1 MSGTLSQ
8 SELRQALGHCPEI
21 DSLRAVAMIGVVA
34 MHAKILPFGWMGVW
48 LFFVI
53 SGYVVTLSIART
65 HDPRDPVRGASH
77 FMRQRVGRIL
87 PAYVFYLVLGL
98 VISAA
103 LGFRQS
109 PLAVI
114 SLLGFFNNVTM
125 GQGQGELL
133 LWPAGHLWTVSV
145 EMQFYLVYGL
155 FAFFAPLATT
165 KRMLWCCIALAP
177 LARLVVGLLHI
188 DANPE
193 AAAYLV
199 YSAPGLHFDSFA
211 MGCLFALAR
220 LTIPLDRML
229 RPIVRLGVSAMA
241 VYVSSFVL
249 INLLVRER
257 RGVEIVRD
265 IVSGILY
272 GQGRE
277 VFIYTAIGSVS
288 LAVLALT
295 VARNPILSR
304 VTGLRILQW
313 IGRMSY
319 GGYIYHALCLR
330 IVSYFLSGTWNGSG
344 MISPFARIAVFA
356 VSLALTLVMAHLSWR
371 FIEQPA
377 AAMVKRWGNRSKTPL
392 AVPVR

>member
-1 MSGTLSQ
+1 MSVPLPRA
-8 SELRQALGHCPEI
+8 ELRKVLVHCPEI

-53 SGYVVTLSIART
+53 SGYVVTLAIARS
-65 HDPRDPVRGASH
+65 HDPRDPVRGATH
-77 FMRQRVGRIL
+77 FMCQRVGRIL
-87 PAYVFYLVLGL
+87 PAYVFYLMLGLAISAVLG
-98 VISAA
+98 I
-103 LGFRQS
+103 RQS

-125 GQGQGELL
+125 AQGQGELL
-133 LWPAGHLWTVSV
+133 LWPVRHLWTVSV

-155 FAFFAPLATT
+155 FAFFAPLAIT

-193 AAAYLV
+193 AAAYVV

-220 LTIPLDRML
+220 LTIPMDKML
-229 RPIVRLGVSAMA
+229 APIVRLGATAMGM
-241 VYVSSFVL
+241 YLCSFVL
-249 INLLVRER
+249 INLLVQDRS
-257 RGVEIVRD
+257 GLEIVSD
-265 IVSGILY
+265 IVSGVVY

-277 VFIYTAIGSVS
+277 VFIYTAIGLVS

-295 VARNPILSR
+295 VARNPTVTRI
-304 VTGLRILQW
+304 TGLVVLQW
-313 IGRMSY
+313 IGRISY
-319 GGYIYHALCLR
+319 GCYIYQSLCLR
-330 IVSYFLSGTWNGSG
+330 IASYFITDTWDGSG
-344 MISPFARIAVFA
+344 MISPGLKIAVFA
-356 VSLALTLVMAHLSWR
+356 AGLALALVMAHLSWR

-377 AAMVKRWGNRSKTPL
+377 AAMVKRWDKRPKTPL